1 MAEINAIRTM
11 EARDVLSAKLA
22 TATVT
27 VDGNRYLLFQAKN
40 IEAKFTKS
48 KKEVPILGRIMRG
61 NKANGGSGTGKLT
74 IYHNTALFDDMM
86 KTYKDDASDLYF
98 DLQITNYDPTSRA
111 GANTIICTAATSTT
125 SSSRRSTRTVIGWSR
140 KSTSRSRIGR
150 RRRSSPSS
158 TVCSNRR

>member
-111 GANTIICTAATSTT
+111 GSQTIILHGCNLDDL
-125 SSSRRSTRTVIGWSR
+125 VIASFDADGDWLEQEINFTFEDWETPQ
-140 KSTSRSRIGR
+140 KFTQLDGMQ
-150 RRRSSPSS
+150 
-158 TVCSNRR
+158 

>member
-61 NKANGGSGTGKLT
+61 LYAASFSL
-74 IYHNTALFDDMM
+74 LC
-86 KTYKDDASDLYF
+86 DA
-98 DLQITNYDPTSRA
+98 
-111 GANTIICTAATSTT
+111 AAYPVIN
-125 SSSRRSTRTVIGWSR
+125 SSVFLPNS
-140 KSTSRSRIGR
+140 
-150 RRRSSPSS
+150 
-158 TVCSNRR
+158 